1 IDARHDI
8 AGAESDLLCFR
19 EEIVRVPVEHHLADH
34 LNRNQ
39 FLWNELRGVKNVER
53 QKVGGLLIDDL
64 QTESE
69 FREMATLNCLK
80 QVAAVKVGVCPVDFD
95 SFVPQHGG

>member
-1 IDARHDI
+1 
-8 AGAESDLLCFR
+8 
-19 EEIVRVPVEHHLADH
+19 

-53 QKVGGLLIDDL
+53 QEVGSLLIDDL
-64 QTESE
+64 QTEFE

-80 QVAAVKVGVCPVDFD
+80 QVAAVKVGSAPLILTA
-95 SFVPQHGG
+95 SSHNTEAVPRRGLQWNFTKLLSPAALTRRTY